1 MLHPSDSSERA
12 SVDGYQLSFVVLSC
26 NLQGLIQVRSPRYLP
41 SEYPCHVPKVAQV
54 EGVELVDG
62 QAFFSCAAGKKEVP
76 IFWGE
81 RLLLFFFNFCGST
94 RGRVCLSPNVFNVNV
109 WPCRVAW
116 HPQPVRSPEERLLFE
131 DQPVGA
137 LREDSLVE
145 SDF

>member
-26 NLQGLIQVRSPRYLP
+26 NLQGLIQVRSSRYLP

-81 RLLLFFFNFCGST
+81 RLLLLFLFLWKHKRASLSKSKRFQCK
-94 RGRVCLSPNVFNVNV
+94 CLALLGCMAPAASPK
-109 WPCRVAW
+109 
-116 HPQPVRSPEERLLFE
+116 S
-131 DQPVGA
+131 
-137 LREDSLVE
+137 
-145 SDF
+145 